1 MPQAVSVF
9 PYVIDDRGSPD
20 QERNYVIEPFNELHL
35 LHIAIII
42 PELQRTKD
50 VTGVTRRR
58 GQQSTRGCYKRK
70 RYKTN
75 LASQVQPSISF
86 INS

>member
-20 QERNYVIEPFNELHL
+20 QERNYVIEPLDELHL
-35 LHIAIII
+35 LRIAIII

-50 VTGVTRRR
+50 VTGVMRRR
-58 GQQSTRGCYKRK
+58 GQQTTRSCYK

-75 LASQVQPSISF
+75 LASQVQPNTSF
-86 INS
+86 TNS